1 MKTVFKILLMA
12 VAYLVIFLLG
22 STSGLIHPACVA
34 YAGAILPLLFAPVY
48 LNTCSL
54 MRCFGAA
61 AVLNGFVLIVGLI
74 TGEADVPC
82 IIGLCVLAALAEIIR
97 YFLGYDTMKGVRW
110 SFVPLAFSFFPYM
123 AHWWTNTEGS
133 LAEAVEVMRPGYDQ
147 MMIGVI
153 ENIPMLIV
161 VLVLTV
167 PVALL
172 AIRLAERV
180 LKKQAGSFK

>member
-1 MKTVFKILLMA
+1 MKTVSKVLLMA

-34 YAGAILPLLFAPVY
+34 YAGAVLPLLFAPVY
-48 LNTCSL
+48 LNTCS
-54 MRCFGAA
+54 MIRGFGAA
-61 AVLNGFVLIVGLI
+61 AVLNGFVLVVGLI
-74 TGEADVPC
+74 MGEADAPC
-82 IIGLCVLAALAEIIR
+82 IIGLCVLAVLAEIIR
-97 YFLGYDTMKGVRW
+97 YILKYDTMKGVRW

-133 LAEAVEVMRPGYDQ
+133 LAEAAEVMRPGYDQ
-147 MMIGVI
+147 LMIGVI

-161 VLVLTV
+161 VLILTV

-172 AIRLAERV
+172 GMYLAQRM
-180 LKKQAGSFK
+180 LKKQAGTFK